1 MHGGIAHDLNSPLSA
16 LQLDIGMLKDDIL
29 PYKIQAEPE
38 VKEIMQ
44 DILCNIDKSIEKMS
58 KTIAGVRNQIRST
71 ADTEKSNFSFIE
83 LIEGIEILFG
93 SLLRKNN
100 CQLIYDK
107 NKDYYI
113 YGEKNKLDRVIG
125 NIIKNSIDA
134 YIEKGKKGEIKISID
149 KSNTEYIIKI
159 TDEAGGISN
168 DIKNTLF
175 KDMKTTKGENGTG
188 FGLYYSNTIIESSF
202 KGTITFETK
211 ENIGTTFYINLPL
224 KYNNK
229 EEK

>member
-1 MHGGIAHDLNSPLSA
+1 MNSPLSA

-113 YGEKNKLDRVIG
+113 YGEKNKLDRVMG

-134 YIEKGKKGEIKISID
+134 YIEKGKKGEIKVSIN
-149 KSNTEYIIKI
+149 KSDTEYVIKI
-159 TDEAGGISN
+159 KDEAGGISN

-202 KGTITFETK
+202 KGTITFESK
-211 ENIGTTFYINLPL
+211 ANIGTTFYINLPL